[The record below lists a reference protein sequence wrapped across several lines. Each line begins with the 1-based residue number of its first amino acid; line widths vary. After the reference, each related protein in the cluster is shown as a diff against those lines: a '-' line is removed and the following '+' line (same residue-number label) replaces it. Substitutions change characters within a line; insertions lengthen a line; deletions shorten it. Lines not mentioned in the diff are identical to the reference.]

1 MHWEMSK
8 RGTTAMAIS
17 ACGCGASVS
26 ILTDD
31 GEASCNF
38 IKEES
43 IEGSAGWSGSRD
55 NFVSSQANH

>member
-1 MHWEMSK
+1 MRWEMSEE
-8 RGTTAMAIS
+8 GTTAMAIS

-38 IKEES
+38 VKEES
-43 IEGSAGWSGSRD
+43 IEGSVG
-55 NFVSSQANH
+55 